1 MFGKV
6 IQRDYKIIVP
16 IAPGDLQSQWKSCI
30 EQLKEFKTGSIFK
43 ISIFVGAE
51 NWEEAFTNFT
61 HEIRSLFSDKCPAY
75 TILSQAPGNDKVT
88 LEVGFINDERVKI
101 TYNSFHST
109 PYSLIEYNGTKELWA
124 SGIGLTLKTDDISSS
139 ARHSF
144 EVMITLLSKEG
155 FTLNEVVRQWNY
167 IPEILNFELRNEKE
181 QQHYQLFNEVRK
193 HYYNQYRTIE
203 GYPAATGI
211 GIAAGGVSI
220 DICAIQPAHEN
231 SVYSVNNP
239 EQLNAYHY
247 RQDVLVGELAEGSEV
262 KQAPQFERAKLVTDN
277 NTLFISGT
285 ASIKG
290 QYTIG
295 LNNANEQTQTTL
307 ELIHN
312 LKLAAK
318 QTTKNLDENSLNFS
332 YARIY
337 IKRTEDF
344 ESVMSICTKELPNTP
359 LNFVQADICRDNLL
373 VEIEAEMQYNIG
385 DNQAT
390 DTFITQTACSNCR

>member
-6 IQRDYKIIVP
+6 IQRDYKIILP
-16 IAPGDLQSQWKSCI
+16 IVLGDLQSQWKSCI
-30 EQLKEFKTGSIFK
+30 EQLKEIEPGSIFK
-43 ISIFVGAE
+43 ISIFVGVE
-51 NWEEAFTNFT
+51 NWEEVFTDFA
-61 HEIRSLFSDKCPAY
+61 HELRSIFSDKCPAY
-75 TILSQAPGNDKVT
+75 TILSQGPGRNKVS
-88 LEVGFINDERVKI
+88 LEVGVIKDEQVKI
-101 TYNSFHST
+101 SYNLFRNT
-109 PYSLIEYNGTKELWA
+109 PYSLIEYNGCKELWA
-124 SGIGLTLKTDDISSS
+124 SGLGLTLKTDNINSS
-139 ARHSF
+139 AIHAF
-144 EVMITLLSKEG
+144 EELITLLSEEG

-167 IPEILNFELRNEKE
+167 IPEILSFEVRNEKE

-211 GIAAGGVSI
+211 GVAMGSVSI
-220 DICAIQPAHEN
+220 DICAIKPANNN

-247 RQDVLVGELAEGSEV
+247 RQDVLVGELAEGLEI

-295 LNNANEQTQTTL
+295 LNNALEQTQTTL

-318 QTTKNLDENSLNFS
+318 QTAKNLNENSLNFS

-337 IKRTEDF
+337 IKKAEDF
-344 ESVMSICTKELPNTP
+344 ESVMSICTNELPNTP

-373 VEIEAEMQYNIG
+373 VEIEAEMQYNIE
-385 DNQAT
+385 DTNST
-390 DTFITQTACSNCR
+390 ETFISQKVCSHCR